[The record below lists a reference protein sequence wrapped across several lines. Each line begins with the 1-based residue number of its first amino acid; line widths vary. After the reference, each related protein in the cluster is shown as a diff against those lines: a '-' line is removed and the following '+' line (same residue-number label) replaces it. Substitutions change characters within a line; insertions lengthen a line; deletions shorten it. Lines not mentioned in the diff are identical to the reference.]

1 MGSAEEK
8 AFPTDKATEI
18 IKVFFFVNLT
28 SLKDIKEQIT
38 SVIGDQNYS
47 RSHAEQWSKSISE
60 NIAEEL
66 KKLNLED
73 IKFVINITLL
83 EKTDKCCSVSSPSS
97 LKTTVFSD
105 SISVHLGQRQR
116 PPNQS
121 EMGE

>member
-1 MGSAEEK
+1 MSSADEK

-18 IKVFFFVNLT
+18 
-28 SLKDIKEQIT
+28 IKEQIT

-66 KKLNLED
+66 KKLNLDD

-83 EKTDKCCSVSSPSS
+83 EKTDKCCSTASQCIWDSDKDRQIKVRWENKG
-97 LKTTVFSD
+97 LHVFADVFALSF
-105 SISVHLGQRQR
+105 VY
-116 PPNQS
+116 
-121 EMGE
+121 